1 LNSEI
6 IHYGLAYQNNVVLGH
21 GLQARVETMKGCSF
35 GDTKD
40 VRKEWA
46 LQNQHYLA
54 CAGKKEC
61 NLNLTMS
68 QIFDAPCLKEIN

>member
-1 LNSEI
+1 
-6 IHYGLAYQNNVVLGH
+6 
-21 GLQARVETMKGCSF
+21 MKGCSF

-54 CAGKKEC
+54 CAGQKEC

-68 QIFDAPCLKEIN
+68 QIFDAPCLKEINERLNGNTTLGPAKLFF